1 MIKAYKY
8 RIYPTIRQAELLGQ
22 HFDACRLIWNL
33 ALEVKIY
40 SYKTQHV
47 SLNKYDLSSQLT
59 DLKKEFVWLNN
70 INAQSLQNVLND
82 IDLSFTNFYQ
92 NKTKYPVFKSKI
104 KTKKSCKFR
113 QYNRI
118 VGSKLYVM
126 KFSEGIKIQLDKRI
140 PNGIIRNVVI
150 SKSSTNKYYA
160 SITYENKE
168 ELPKKKSVT
177 DSTAVGIDVGLK
189 HFVVLSDGNKIE
201 NPKYFRKSQER
212 LKILQQKLAKK
223 PYIKGVKSSNRRNKL
238 KLKIAKAYE
247 KITNQRKDFLHKLSN
262 QITNDYDTIC
272 MEDLNIKGMMAK
284 CKPKQD
290 ESDVYLPNGQSAKS
304 GLSKSIGDAGWF
316 MFGQFI
322 NYKSEWKGKNKLEIG
337 RFEPSSRLCTC
348 GVFNR
353 DLKLSDREWDCKSC
367 GRHHDR
373 DILAANNIK
382 DFALAN
388 YFRLSGQVLPVVDV
402 KQKSMTDV
410 MRQVKV

>member
-1 MIKAYKY
+1 
-8 RIYPTIRQAELLGQ
+8 
-22 HFDACRLIWNL
+22 
-33 ALEVKIY
+33 
-40 SYKTQHV
+40 
-47 SLNKYDLSSQLT
+47 
-59 DLKKEFVWLNN
+59 
-70 INAQSLQNVLND
+70 
-82 IDLSFTNFYQ
+82 
-92 NKTKYPVFKSKI
+92 
-104 KTKKSCKFR
+104 
-113 QYNRI
+113 
-118 VGSKLYVM
+118 
-126 KFSEGIKIQLDKRI
+126 
-140 PNGIIRNVVI
+140 
-150 SKSSTNKYYA
+150 
-160 SITYENKE
+160 
-168 ELPKKKSVT
+168 
-177 DSTAVGIDVGLK
+177 
-189 HFVVLSDGNKIE
+189 
-201 NPKYFRKSQER
+201 
-212 LKILQQKLAKK
+212 
-223 PYIKGVKSSNRRNKL
+223 
-238 KLKIAKAYE
+238 
-247 KITNQRKDFLHKLSN
+247 
-262 QITNDYDTIC
+262 

-348 GVFNR
+348 GVINR

>member
-272 MEDLNIKGMMAK
+272 MEDLNIKGMM
-284 CKPKQD
+284 
-290 ESDVYLPNGQSAKS
+290 
-304 GLSKSIGDAGWF
+304 
-316 MFGQFI
+316 
-322 NYKSEWKGKNKLEIG
+322 KNHKLEIG

-348 GVFNR
+348 GVINR